1 MARRAIGVNDA
12 PADSAPIGSGPTRW
26 AALAEVPRAHEVV
39 GWRPGDLGWVARRD
53 APSPMARRA
62 IGVND
67 APADYAW
74 IEPGLA
80 MWGALV
86 EVPPA
91 HEDVGWRPPPNSGW
105 NP

>member
-1 MARRAIGVNDA
+1 MARRA
-12 PADSAPIGSGPTRW
+12 T
-26 AALAEVPRAHEVV
+26 
-39 GWRPGDLGWVARRD
+39 VA
-53 APSPMARRA
+53 
-62 IGVND
+62 ID

-91 HEDVGWRPPPNSGW
+91 HEVVGWRPGDLGW
-105 NP
+105 VARRDAPSSMARRATGVIDAPADSTRIGHGPARWVALAEVPRAHEVTG